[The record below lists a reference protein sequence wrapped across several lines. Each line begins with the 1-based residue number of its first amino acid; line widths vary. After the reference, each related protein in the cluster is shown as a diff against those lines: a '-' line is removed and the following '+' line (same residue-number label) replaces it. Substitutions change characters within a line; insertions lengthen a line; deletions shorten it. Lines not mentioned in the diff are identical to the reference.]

1 MSPIKLKNV
10 LSRKTISACGVFSPS
25 VLCHL
30 VVQLFPCCCLVVYS
44 VFTLWLS
51 YETKVGTQ
59 HPTYWCC
66 HLASL
71 WNLADVFAFGS
82 VVGKHLSSRL
92 LTQQLKVPPVAS
104 FRTSLR
110 WAHLFWLRFA
120 TVDMNSYA
128 EVNLL
133 FFSLCYHVLINIL
146 Q

>member
-30 VVQLFPCCCLVVYS
+30 VVQLFPCCFLVVYS

-104 FRTSLR
+104 FRTSL
-110 WAHLFWLRFA
+110 HSL
-120 TVDMNSYA
+120 YA
-128 EVNLL
+128 ERICSDSVSQQWIWIHMLKSIYS
-133 FFSLCYHVLINIL
+133 FFHCVTMF
-146 Q
+146 